1 MFPHLDASAV
11 AELLCIAP
19 LSATTMSRIAHGEA
33 ANVLTATTLAFAGP
47 IVTAPA
53 MNPRMW
59 EAEATRANLEL
70 LEARG
75 VEMVGPGHGET
86 AEGELGVGRMAEPEE
101 IAAAVR
107 ARLAAGRV
115 DGRPPRPGDRRRHP

>member
-1 MFPHLDASAV
+1 MDGGDDVFPHLDASAV

-33 ANVLTATTLAFAGP
+33 ANVLTATTLAFTGP
-47 IVTAPA
+47 IVAAPA

-59 EAEATRANLEL
+59 EDEGTRANVEL

-75 VEMVGPGHGET
+75 LELVG
-86 AEGELGVGRMAEPEE
+86 
-101 IAAAVR
+101 
-107 ARLAAGRV
+107 
-115 DGRPPRPGDRRRHP
+115 PGDRRDRRG